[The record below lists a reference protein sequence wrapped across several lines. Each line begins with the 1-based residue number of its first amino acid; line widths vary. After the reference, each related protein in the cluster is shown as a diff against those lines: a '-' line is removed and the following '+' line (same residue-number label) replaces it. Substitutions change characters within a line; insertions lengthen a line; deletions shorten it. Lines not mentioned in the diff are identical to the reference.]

1 MTVTGMQLN
10 YKDKISLQIQQI
22 KNKISQK
29 NAKYLSL
36 PEKEWAWVYCMSTNT
51 EKMQTFELHICLTK
65 LTNSS

>member
-29 NAKYLSL
+29 KRKISQSSRKGVGMGLLYEHQHRKNADIWTAHL
-36 PEKEWAWVYCMSTNT
+36 PY
-51 EKMQTFELHICLTK
+51 
-65 LTNSS
+65 